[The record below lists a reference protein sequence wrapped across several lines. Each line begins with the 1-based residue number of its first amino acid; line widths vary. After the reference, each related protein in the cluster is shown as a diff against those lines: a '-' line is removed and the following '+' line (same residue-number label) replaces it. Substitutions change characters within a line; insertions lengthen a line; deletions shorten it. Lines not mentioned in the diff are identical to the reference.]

1 MFFTCGEDTRHIT
14 YLQINNLKL
23 HESQEVNLCSLLEWK
38 ILDIW
43 YTNQYHFYLHMTSS
57 VWPVGLSGV
66 QVVWCPIHVQIL
78 PLSLL
83 LTVNCTLY
91 VAVLVGGLPVG
102 LIGDDPSHVHVI
114 VASGLPPS
122 MSHVKITVELSLIGP
137 DGVCIIDGVGVG
149 SSEIKWLY

>member
-1 MFFTCGEDTRHIT
+1 M
-14 YLQINNLKL
+14 
-23 HESQEVNLCSLLEWK
+23 V
-38 ILDIW
+38 
-43 YTNQYHFYLHMTSS
+43 
-57 VWPVGLSGV
+57 LSGV

-83 LTVNCTLY
+83 LTVNCTLD

-122 MSHVKITVELSLIGP
+122 MSHVKITVEFSLIEP

-149 SSEIKWLY
+149 SSEIR